1 VACTTVLDRAALRI
15 GYGPDML
22 TVGVIQPCYL
32 PWRGFFDFVNEVDT
46 FVFLDDVQYTVRDWR
61 SRNRIRTPGH
71 GCTWLTVPVL
81 GGRDQLIKDVRI
93 DRSQPWVRKH
103 LGAITQSYGRSPHF
117 ERYFAALSSALKSGH
132 ELLSNLDIELTRS
145 ICAELGIRTPLLQSS
160 TLDCPGTKDDKL
172 IAIVRAVGGQRYVS
186 GPAAKA
192 YLQPQKWQSAG
203 IELAYKDYSGYPEY
217 PQIEAP
223 FEPSVSIID
232 LLFAVGDR
240 AADYIWGS
248 LRSRAAS

>member
-1 VACTTVLDRAALRI
+1 MRTI
-15 GYGPDML
+15 
-22 TVGVIQPCYL
+22 GVIQPCYL
-32 PWRGFFDFVNEVDT
+32 PWRGFFDFVNEVDA

-61 SRNRIRTPGH
+61 SRNQIKTPGR

-103 LGAITQSYGRSPHF
+103 LGAITHSYGRSAYF
-117 ERYFAALSSALKSGH
+117 ERYFGTLSSLLKSGH
-132 ELLSNLDIELTRS
+132 ELLADLDIDLTRS
-145 ICAELGIRTPLLQSS
+145 ICAELGIQTPLVRSS
-160 TLDCPGTKDDKL
+160 TLGCAGTKDDKL
-172 IAIVRAVGGQRYVS
+172 ISIVQAVGGQRYVS

-192 YLQPQKWQSAG
+192 YLQPEKWQSAG
-203 IELAYKDYSGYPEY
+203 IDLAYKDYCGYPEY

-240 AADYIWGS
+240 AADYIWGD
-248 LRSRAAS
+248 LRTRAAASCKK